1 MSFLAWVARPVD
13 DRTSLDD
20 GASSVEYGLLASL
33 IAAVVVLA
41 VLALGV
47 ATGGLFDRPCSAYRD
62 VAAGPVACQT
72 PAEPAT
78 P

>member
-1 MSFLAWVARPVD
+1 MSFLAWAAQPVD
-13 DRTSLDD
+13 DRTGPDD

-41 VLALGV
+41 VMALGV
-47 ATGGLFDRPCSAYRD
+47 TAGGLFDRPCSAYRD
-62 VAAGPVACQT
+62 VAAAPVACQIS
-72 PAEPAT
+72 PEPAT

>member
-13 DRTSLDD
+13 DRSLDD

-41 VLALGV
+41 VMTLGV
-47 ATGGLFDRPCSAYRD
+47 TAGGLFDRPCSAYRD
-62 VAAGPVACQT
+62 VAAAPAACQT
-72 PAEPAT
+72 PPEPAT